1 MRRFLLPLLVATLT
15 GCSTVDGSTPW
26 SLVTAG
32 VSAGSFIVLQRGIV
46 DAAVSLAK
54 GQDCS
59 VLHLERRG
67 EYCRTVAA
75 VSEPP
80 FCTRSLGGVD
90 CWTEYEPYGPQRPV
104 ADTPAPAEREAVRWP
119 PL

>member
-1 MRRFLLPLLVATLT
+1 MRRLLLPLLVATVP

-26 SLVTAG
+26 SLVAAG
-32 VSAGSFIVLQRGIV
+32 VSAGSFIVLQRGVV
-46 DAAVSLAK
+46 DTAVSLARR
-54 GQDCS
+54 QDCS

-75 VSEPP
+75 VTEPP
-80 FCTRSLGGVD
+80 FCTRSLGAVD
-90 CWTEYEPYGPQRPV
+90 CWTEPAPYGPQRPV
-104 ADTPAPAEREAVRWP
+104 ADTPLPAEREAARWP